1 MKLTILG
8 CHSATPKVN
17 AHTSSQLLE
26 VNGDLFLIDCGE
38 NTQIQ
43 LRKFGIKFNRIRNI
57 FISHLHGDHFYG
69 LIGLISTFRLLGRES
84 ELNVFGPKGIK
95 EIITLQLSYSK
106 SWTNY
111 NLIFHELSSEKSEVI
126 FENNKIVISTIP
138 LNHRVYTNGFLFKE
152 KIGLRKINKSAKNLN
167 LVDRSFYQNLKL
179 GKDFVDNNGKVI
191 LNTELTL
198 NPNKPKSY
206 AYCSDTQYEESIVSI
221 IKGVDVLYH
230 ESTFLEE
237 HSKIALKT
245 KHSTA
250 AQAAIISK
258 LLNSKKLIL
267 GHFSTRYSDF
277 SKFIDEAKNNFEN
290 VELAYDGK
298 ILEF

>member
-1 MKLTILG
+1 MDFIKKKFRKKIKYKDGIVYKSINLDKTLEVTDFYDKNPFPNFYDFQNKRDLIKIIDKNEFLKDLKEYIG
-8 CHSATPKVN
+8 FNKKFIEVGSGT
-17 AHTSSQLLE
+17 SQLSLALASGTNNMI
-26 VNGDLFLIDCGE
+26 VALD
-38 NTQIQ
+38 
-43 LRKFGIKFNRIRNI
+43 
-57 FISHLHGDHFYG
+57 
-69 LIGLISTFRLLGRES
+69 
-84 ELNVFGPKGIK
+84 P
-95 EIITLQLSYSK
+95 TLAS
-106 SWTNY
+106 
-111 NLIFHELSSEKSEVI
+111 
-126 FENNKIVISTIP
+126 
-138 LNHRVYTNGFLFKE
+138 
-152 KIGLRKINKSAKNLN
+152 
-167 LVDRSFYQNLKL
+167 LKL

-206 AYCSDTQYEESIVSI
+206 AYCSDTQYEESIVPI

-258 LLNSKKLIL
+258 LSNSKKLIL

-298 ILEF
+298 IIEF